1 MQIRCVTDVPPMGAR
16 ERRKF
21 RYTKVT
27 EAREA
32 KVAPPRGTIQFGY
45 PELNERFSDDA
56 LAIEFVM
63 VNPGGA
69 TVDEV
74 AEALQ
79 IGKSTVDGL
88 EKRAFRKLLA
98 RARAGD
104 YEVREWLFALAQHVG
119 GMGEVTNE
127 FKDCA

>member
-1 MQIRCVTDVPPMGAR
+1 MQQVCISFVERTGAR
-16 ERRKF
+16 ERRKV
-21 RYTKVT
+21 RYTAVL
-27 EAREA
+27 AMREA
-32 KVAPPRGTIQFGY
+32 KIAPPRGTIQCGY
-45 PELNERFSDDA
+45 PDLDKRFRDDD

-63 VNPGGA
+63 VNPSGA

-88 EKRAFRKLLA
+88 EKRAMRKLLA

-104 YEVREWLFALAQHVG
+104 YQVREWLFALAQHVG
-119 GMGEVTNE
+119 MDRVAEE
-127 FKDCA
+127 FEDCE

>member
-1 MQIRCVTDVPPMGAR
+1 MQISCNPELARMGAR

-21 RYTKVT
+21 RYTKIVDMR
-27 EAREA
+27 EARTA
-32 KVAPPRGTIQFGY
+32 APRGTIQFGY
-45 PELNERFSDDA
+45 PELNERFSNDA

-63 VNPGGA
+63 LNPGGA

-74 AEALQ
+74 AEALC

-104 YEVREWLFALAQHVG
+104 YAVREWLFALAQHVKLQS
-119 GMGEVTNE
+119 VVDE
-127 FKDCA
+127 FEDCA